1 MTFSKSGALLA
12 FDVFDVLRRGKRRMA
27 VETSLTELTVLIVAC
42 YVSNNPLMANEIPAV
57 ISSTHAALL
66 QINSGPANSK
76 APPEPVV
83 SVEEAI
89 TRDYLICLNDGKKLR
104 ALKRY
109 LQKKYS
115 LSPEQY
121 RKKWGL
127 PDDYPMVAPAYS
139 ELRAKI
145 ARKRVKTS
153 SN

>member
-1 MTFSKSGALLA
+1 
-12 FDVFDVLRRGKRRMA
+12 MA

-42 YVSNNPLMANEIPAV
+42 YVSNNSLMANEIPAL

-66 QINSGPANSK
+66 QINSDPANSK
-76 APPEPVV
+76 APPEPAV
-83 SVEEAI
+83 SVEQSI

-109 LQKKYS
+109 LQRKYS

-121 RKKWGL
+121 RQKWGL

-139 ELRAKI
+139 ELRVKI
-145 ARKRVKTS
+145 AKKRAKTS
-153 SN
+153 PN